1 MVGVRL
7 VMGDHADG
15 EGAGPDKEHEA
26 RPRRDYSIIRGT
38 LLWTHA
44 TLTNLPTGPVCLAA
58 ASMPYVKRMKGNSV

>member
-7 VMGDHADG
+7 VMDGHADG
-15 EGAGPDKEHEA
+15 ERARTDKEHEA

-44 TLTNLPTGPVCLAA
+44 TLTNLPSGTGCFA
-58 ASMPYVKRMKGNSV
+58 ASSMP